1 MLPNLII
8 IGAMRSGTTSLH
20 FYLDQHPE
28 IAMSRTKELNFFVES
43 KVWPCSWHK
52 GADWYARQF
61 DHDAPV
67 RGEASPTYSSF
78 PWFDGAPARMHALIP
93 ETKIIYL
100 LRDPIERMISDFR
113 LFENWGVWD
122 FELADAMADLEG
134 NGLAHRSRYFMQ
146 LEKYL
151 EYFPAEQIHIATLED
166 LISNKRQTLR
176 EMFRFLGVDE
186 NFDTPQFDT
195 VLNEAPVSAPPRTR
209 LGRKLRKIWI
219 IAVMYRVPVSVAEKW
234 LKFGSR
240 SSKKTTSQKNTPRKN
255 TPKAAKPPRPSDEML
270 QPLREYLREDID
282 KLRQFCGRDFK
293 EWKL

>member
-8 IGAMRSGTTSLH
+8 IGAMRGGTTSLH

-28 IAMSRTKELNFFVES
+28 IAMSRIKELNFFVES
-43 KVWPCSWHK
+43 KVWPCNWHK
-52 GADWYARQF
+52 GAHWYAQQF
-61 DHDAPV
+61 DDHAPI

-78 PWFDGAPARMHALIP
+78 PWFPEAPARMHALIP

-100 LRDPIERMISDFR
+100 LRDPVERMISDFR
-113 LFENWGVWD
+113 LLENWGVWD
-122 FELADAMADLEG
+122 FELADIMADLEG
-134 NGLAHRSRYFMQ
+134 NGLAQRSRYFMQ

-195 VLNEAPVSAPPRTR
+195 VLNEARLSTPPRTR
-209 LGRKLRKIWI
+209 IGRKLRKIWI
-219 IAVMYRVPVSVAEKW
+219 IAVLYRVPVSVAEKW
-234 LKFGSR
+234 MGFGSR
-240 SSKKTTSQKNTPRKN
+240 NSQKTKHK
-255 TPKAAKPPRPSDEML
+255 TAKPPRPSEEVL
-270 QPLREYLREDID
+270 QPLREYLREDIEQ
-282 KLRQFCGRDFK
+282 LRKFCGRDFK
-293 EWKL
+293 EWGI